1 MTMVKTT
8 LVTRTETVN
17 VVAATIY
24 IDFAPR
30 CVYCR
35 RILATQATRPW
46 IIQCSRRECKKQN
59 FGNTETQ

>member
-8 LVTRTETVN
+8 LVTRTETLN
-17 VVAATIY
+17 VTNYVIV
-24 IDFAPR
+24 IDHAPR

-59 FGNTETQ
+59 YGNTQTV